1 MRLSVDPL
9 GLLPTTARLGVQAL
23 ERALESRTAVA
34 AAETIVGS
42 TAARRGA
49 QVALT
54 LIEDAAAAIA
64 DRVLASRAF
73 WHVVLEVAESPAVA
87 DAIAR
92 QGAGFADQMA
102 GEVGE
107 RTRRADAGL
116 ERAARRMLHRGPR
129 PAPDAGSFAPPQVP

>member
-9 GLLPTTARLGVQAL
+9 GLLPAVSGLGVRAL
-23 ERALESRTAVA
+23 GRALETRTAVTT
-34 AAETIVGS
+34 AEAIVRS
-42 TAARRGA
+42 TAARRGT
-49 QVALT
+49 QLALG
-54 LIEDAAAAIA
+54 LFEDAAAPIA

-73 WHVVLEVAESPAVA
+73 WRIVLEVAESPAVA

-129 PAPDAGSFAPPQVP
+129 PAPGAGSFAPPQTP